1 MHRPLPVAA
10 AEAGRLHATD
20 QPQRV
25 RRAEDDEAR
34 LAARRMHGACTR
46 AGTTRAQVP
55 REERQRRHGAVHQS
69 GRPAGRR
76 PQSRQVSAIPHVRG
90 AEELELK
97 RQAAELQ
104 RLRGLLALLLHHWEL
119 YGIRG
124 AKTARTH
131 VSPYRCNLVFG
142 RVDT

>member
-10 AEAGRLHATD
+10 AEAERVHATD

-55 REERQRRHGAVHQS
+55 REERQWRHGAVHQS

-76 PQSRQVSAIPHVRG
+76 SQSRQVSAIPHVRG

-97 RQAAELQ
+97 RQAAELK
-104 RLRGLLALLLHHWEL
+104 RFRGLLGVLLHQPRNA
-119 YGIRG
+119 GTRG
-124 AKTARTH
+124 AKTADR
-131 VSPYRCNLVFG
+131 
-142 RVDT
+142 

>member
-10 AEAGRLHATD
+10 GEARRLHATD

-46 AGTTRAQVP
+46 EGTTRAQVP
-55 REERQRRHGAVHQS
+55 RQERQRRHGAIHLS
-69 GRPAGRR
+69 GRPLGRR
-76 PQSRQVSAIPHVRG
+76 SQSRQVSAIPHVRDP
-90 AEELELK
+90 EELELK

-104 RLRGLLALLLHHWEL
+104 RLRGLLGILLSHGVLH
-119 YGIRG
+119 G
-124 AKTARTH
+124 AWDFA
-131 VSPYRCNLVFG
+131 
-142 RVDT
+142 